1 MWKIDPNGL
10 KQWIIGYLQFS
21 LNVSL
26 FEIQMYKKKKKKK
39 SQKQKKYYNNN
50 NNKHKLTKKTM
61 IPRKV
66 NSICLILFTHWTFR
80 IIFLSIYIN
89 YEIIHKQSIILEIRI
104 ISDDMKLHCLPILF
118 LFSCSWKS
126 TIFNFIYLWHFI

>member
-1 MWKIDPNGL
+1 MENRSK
-10 KQWIIGYLQFS
+10 WIETMNNWLFTILIKCQFIWNT
-21 LNVSL
+21 NV
-26 FEIQMYKKKKKKK
+26 QKKKKKK
-39 SQKQKKYYNNN
+39 SRKQKKYYNNN